1 METKNIDFDLL
12 TQQLINHHATGLLL
26 SYNSDSLTSRQ
37 VREMLTD
44 PQIIAA
50 LNIIKLPMIQNS
62 WDVDC
67 EDDNIREFVKET
79 LNPLWTRLLTNALTA
94 LEYGFS
100 AQEKVFEEK
109 DGYIVLDK
117 LILAKPW
124 LVTLSLTDDGSF
136 NGFVYGA
143 TVDIPPEK
151 AFWWTY
157 NFRYGNYYG
166 QSILKSAHE
175 IWRVKKLIMLFAN
188 RHYERR
194 GTPPII
200 VKYPTQPQVTGND
213 KLSPNLE
220 AQNILKIVE
229 SSPVV
234 AVPRQIRGDKT
245 IDLWEIE
252 SLAQDLKGDQF
263 INYIDYLD
271 RLILR
276 SMFIPDKIIYGDEGS
291 YSLSQTHSNLFMR
304 FLQGIYNSL
313 IEWINNYIVNQLV
326 ELNFGQDAPQARI
339 IGAPLAQVEKDLL
352 EKTWE
357 ILVQTGQAVVAY
369 DNLAEKLGI
378 SDIVPESGDSEKLEK
393 RKVPYIRLE
402 KSDVKNKIRKKARAR
417 IKEDYR
423 QLDKFY
429 RKQASIFAW
438 RKAYKPLA
446 EYIKKF
452 TRQNGYKE
460 VPNELPDNIKSAISN
475 YWSQMNTLIY
485 LVGSAKVNMRASKV
499 VKRKLQSYEEID
511 VLIDMAF
518 DLPPEAAI
526 EKFKGLVPMDKEKF
540 EQLINA
546 GKMHG
551 FTVAGYDEA
560 YALKMWQRAVE
571 KAMSE
576 GWTIREFQ
584 KYVEKELFVKAGL
597 APTNPF
603 HIETVMRTNLQQ
615 AYMAGR
621 WDALSD
627 PFVSDVFPYL
637 QYIAVMDA
645 NTRPSH
651 AAMDGFTAPRDDPE
665 WDTWYPPNG
674 YNCRCDV
681 FEIDKWEA
689 KGITPDS
696 PRGVMPDPGFEFNAA
711 ANWINI

>member
-12 TQQLINHHATGLLL
+12 TQQLITHHATGLLL

-200 VKYPTQPQVTGND
+200 VKYPTQPKVTGND

-291 YSLSQTHSNLFMR
+291 YALSQTHSNLFMR

-313 IEWINNYIVNQLV
+313 LEWINNYIVNQLV
-326 ELNFGQDAPQARI
+326 ELNFGQDAPQAQI

-352 EKTWE
+352 FQFP
-357 ILVQTGQAVVAY
+357 VGM
-369 DNLAEKLGI
+369 
-378 SDIVPESGDSEKLEK
+378 
-393 RKVPYIRLE
+393 
-402 KSDVKNKIRKKARAR
+402 
-417 IKEDYR
+417 
-423 QLDKFY
+423 
-429 RKQASIFAW
+429 
-438 RKAYKPLA
+438 
-446 EYIKKF
+446 
-452 TRQNGYKE
+452 
-460 VPNELPDNIKSAISN
+460 SN
-475 YWSQMNTLIY
+475 
-485 LVGSAKVNMRASKV
+485 R
-499 VKRKLQSYEEID
+499 SY
-511 VLIDMAF
+511 
-518 DLPPEAAI
+518 
-526 EKFKGLVPMDKEKF
+526 
-540 EQLINA
+540 
-546 GKMHG
+546 
-551 FTVAGYDEA
+551 
-560 YALKMWQRAVE
+560 
-571 KAMSE
+571 
-576 GWTIREFQ
+576 
-584 KYVEKELFVKAGL
+584 
-597 APTNPF
+597 
-603 HIETVMRTNLQQ
+603 
-615 AYMAGR
+615 
-621 WDALSD
+621 
-627 PFVSDVFPYL
+627 
-637 QYIAVMDA
+637 
-645 NTRPSH
+645 
-651 AAMDGFTAPRDDPE
+651 
-665 WDTWYPPNG
+665 
-674 YNCRCDV
+674 
-681 FEIDKWEA
+681 
-689 KGITPDS
+689 
-696 PRGVMPDPGFEFNAA
+696 
-711 ANWINI
+711 